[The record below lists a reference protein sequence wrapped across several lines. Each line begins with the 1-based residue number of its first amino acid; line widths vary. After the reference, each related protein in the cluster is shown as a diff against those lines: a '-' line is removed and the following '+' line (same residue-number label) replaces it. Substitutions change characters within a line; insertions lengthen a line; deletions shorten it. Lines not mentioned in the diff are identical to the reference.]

1 MQGSN
6 GLELRDKVKNVYIGY
21 RISMLIMVQVILFA
35 TTVLKHK
42 IKRID
47 AMIGDDLYR
56 LG

>member
-1 MQGSN
+1 
-6 GLELRDKVKNVYIGY
+6 
-21 RISMLIMVQVILFA
+21 MLIMVQVILFV